1 MGIKNFLISDICAIA
16 SEVGITTNQSHN
28 RHISCGVLKMYF
40 LDLPQVARNYYAILT
55 ATCILLQANRLIFH
69 VHRYIYI
76 YICTYIYIYIYVHI
90 YITYIYIAYSYPST
104 DQPFLTLQLYLGI
117 GIWLVFTLIL
127 FYSYLRHI
135 FYGTIYSWP
144 LWFYFILKNVYIFNK
159 CLSSFY
165 FL

>member
-1 MGIKNFLISDICAIA
+1 MGIKNFLIIDICAIA

-69 VHRYIYI
+69 VHR
-76 YICTYIYIYIYVHI
+76 IYIYVCT

-104 DQPFLTLQLYLGI
+104 DHPLLTLQLYLGI